1 VVIAKKNQKKNRIH
15 HIPILDWPRPSCAA
29 AIVLICDFVLRKLNK
44 AQFVELYYWTN
55 KGLADAK
62 LYFHSVDDDGL
73 VPTTAADGTTSWL
86 PAGAT
91 HPSSAVT
98 TDYLLALLGF
108 AQVIP
113 CYIASLE

>member
-1 VVIAKKNQKKNRIH
+1 
-15 HIPILDWPRPSCAA
+15 
-29 AIVLICDFVLRKLNK
+29 
-44 AQFVELYYWTN
+44 ELYYWTN
-55 KGLADAK
+55 KGLADTK

-98 TDYLLALLGF
+98 TDHLLAPLGF

-113 CYIASLE
+113 CYIASLEQRGWENLRIVMLAKFFGALMLHNYWTLDDVFEQRALLTYQEEQH